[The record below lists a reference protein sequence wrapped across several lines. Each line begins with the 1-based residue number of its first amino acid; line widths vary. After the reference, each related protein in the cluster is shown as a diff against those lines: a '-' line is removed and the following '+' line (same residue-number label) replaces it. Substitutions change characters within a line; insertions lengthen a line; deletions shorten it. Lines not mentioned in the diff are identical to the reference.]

1 MNEPLP
7 DRVVLAVIAM
17 TMVLV
22 VGMAFLF
29 RPGTDQDRP
38 FLWKDTTPPS
48 TIETPV
54 RGTLAI

>member
-38 FLWKDTTPPS
+38 FLWNDTTPPS

-54 RGTLAI
+54 KGTLAI